1 MGEKIVKRSKFIK
14 NIISWSNGI
23 VLCVIVVV
31 VVVGVVAQW
40 QNNDF
45 IISKS
50 RVRALLSKL
59 APKMG
64 EKGLG
69 KEVSLSRTLVAGAAA

>member
-1 MGEKIVKRSKFIK
+1 MKRSKFIK
-14 NIISWSNGI
+14 NISSKSNSI
-23 VLCVIVVV
+23 VLCVIVVVVVVV

-50 RVRALLSKL
+50 RVRALLPKL

-69 KEVSLSRTLVAGAAA
+69 KEVGLTRTAVAGAAV